1 MSKKICW
8 REVIRNLEKNGFKPK
23 KNNGGSHVKYF
34 NEKTG
39 RTVIVSA
46 HNLGADVKIG
56 TERSIYKQAGIKYEQ
71 K

>member
-1 MSKKICW
+1 MTKTKKW
-8 REVIRNLEKNGFKPK
+8 REVIRVLEKNGFKPK
-23 KNNGGSHVKYF
+23 KNNGGSHKKYY
-34 NEKTG
+34 NEETG

-56 TERSIYKQAGIKYEQ
+56 TEKAIYIQAGIKYEQ

>member
-1 MSKKICW
+1 MSKTKNW
-8 REVIRNLEKNGFKPK
+8 REVIRILEKNGFKPK
-23 KNNGGSHVKYF
+23 KNNGGSHIKYF

-56 TERSIYKQAGIKYEQ
+56 TERAIYSQAGIKYEQ